1 MYGLARQLGRE
12 VSAVVRYLDGCLVEV
27 ARRTRRSVD
36 SGSMTT
42 DRDTLLARMDALR
55 DEHEA
60 NARALLAIEAATA
73 IEISRRADEARSV
86 APSERGR
93 WNAIALRRAD
103 LESQVAA
110 NRDEYASLRAALLA
124 PELGAP

>member
-1 MYGLARQLGRE
+1 
-12 VSAVVRYLDGCLVEV
+12 
-27 ARRTRRSVD
+27 
-36 SGSMTT
+36 
-42 DRDTLLARMDALR
+42 MDALR